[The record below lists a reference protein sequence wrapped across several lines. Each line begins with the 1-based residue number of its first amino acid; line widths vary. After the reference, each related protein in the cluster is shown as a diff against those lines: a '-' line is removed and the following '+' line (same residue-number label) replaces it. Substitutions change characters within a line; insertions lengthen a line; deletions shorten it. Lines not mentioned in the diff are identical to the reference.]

1 MQVQPY
7 LFFDGRC
14 EEALEFYKKSVGAKV
29 EMLMR
34 NKESPE
40 PPPPGMKAP
49 PEKVMHAAFRIGDT
63 QVFASDGMCTG
74 APKFQGFSLALNAK
88 DDAEAKR
95 LFGALSE
102 GGQVQMPLTPTFFA
116 SSFGMLTD
124 RFGVGW
130 MVLAQKE
137 QKGK

>member
-1 MQVQPY
+1 MQTY

-14 EEALEFYKKSVGAKV
+14 EEALEFYKKAVGAKV
-29 EMLMR
+29 EMMMR

-49 PEKVMHAAFRIGDT
+49 PEKIMHASFHIGDT
-63 QVFASDGMCTG
+63 RVLASDGMCG
-74 APKFQGFSLALNAK
+74 GQPKFQGFSLALDAK
-88 DDAEAKR
+88 DDAEASR
-95 LFGALSE
+95 LFTALSD
-102 GGQVQMPLTPTFFA
+102 GGKVQMPLTPTFFA

-130 MVLAQKE
+130 MVIAEKE
-137 QKGK
+137 HR

>member
-1 MQVQPY
+1 MQTY

-14 EEALEFYKKSVGAKV
+14 EEALEFYKKAVGAKV
-29 EMLMR
+29 EMMMR

-40 PPPPGMKAP
+40 PPPPGMKPP
-49 PEKVMHAAFRIGDT
+49 PEKIMHASFHIGDT
-63 QVFASDGMCTG
+63 RVLASDGMCGG
-74 APKFQGFSLALNAK
+74 APKFQGFSLALDAK

-95 LFGALSE
+95 LFNALSD
-102 GGQVQMPLTPTFFA
+102 GGKVQMPLTPTFFA

-130 MVLAQKE
+130 MVIAEKAHR
-137 QKGK
+137 